1 MEKLVSFENCFF
13 EGPQD
18 NKEQNPDVL
27 ASITIDGY
35 PEDIN
40 ASGEVVAVVYITQHG
55 DIITSWHD
63 NAYSLNEYVLELV
76 EDSKKTLIDYFDNNR
91 PENIVTQYD
100 IRALRI
106 LLAKCQS
113 IIKTAEKCQNIK
125 TTDIQAVKMLLAKC
139 HRIIKTSKE

>member
-1 MEKLVSFENCFF
+1 MEKLVSFENHFF
-13 EGPQD
+13 EDTQTLKD
-18 NKEQNPDVL
+18 SNPDAL

-113 IIKTAEKCQNIK
+113 IIMSE
-125 TTDIQAVKMLLAKC
+125 
-139 HRIIKTSKE
+139 HY